1 MGLRTV
7 SVAVARGDPLY
18 PFLNGIAHFS
28 NNLYNASLFR
38 LRQILTAL
46 RKEPNRL
53 TDNEKEVL
61 KEIDTLLAVKP
72 ELRRPTAENPYVG
85 YPFLYHLLYVNENPD
100 YLCDGFPRQTGQQ
113 IIKNA
118 VRDMTGFFRS
128 KADYRKHPEKYLGEP
143 QLPRYRKSGGK
154 CTYYFTN
161 QQVRIDDKKIHFPG
175 TDLTADRPKNIGAD
189 WTLKQVNAVPDR
201 GVITLYYVF
210 EDHEQP
216 KEKKEP
222 NRIVSIDLGVTNFA
236 AMTNNIGKP
245 GILFKGGWLKHI
257 NWQYNRKMSKERS
270 RQTKGGEK
278 PFRATAATGRWGLK
292 RDRRMDDYMHKAA
305 KVIVRYCLENG
316 VDTIVTGDN
325 RGWKQGTDMGKNNNR
340 EFVSIPHGRFK
351 QMLRYLCEW
360 NGLNYVEQEESYTSL
375 ASYPDLD
382 EIPVYR
388 KGVSAEYTFSGK
400 RNVHGS
406 NRLYRCRNG
415 KIVNADL
422 NGSANI
428 GRKAFP
434 ESYRCDV
441 KRTLEGIRV
450 YWTVEDLNKELNSA
464 GE

>member
-7 SVAVARGDPLY
+7 TVAVGREDPLY
-18 PFLNGIAHFS
+18 PFLLNISRHA

-46 RKEPNRL
+46 QKDPARL

-72 ELRRPTAENPYVG
+72 EFRRPTKENPFVG

-128 KADYRKHPEKYLGEP
+128 KADYRKHPEKYYGEP
-143 QLPRYRKSGGK
+143 KLPNYRKSGGL
-154 CTYYFTN
+154 CTFYFTN
-161 QQVRIDDKKIHFPG
+161 QQVWLDDEAIHFPG
-175 TDLTADRPKNIGAD
+175 TKITAVKPKNIKPE
-189 WTLKQVNAVPDR
+189 WTLKQVNAVPGR
-201 GVITLYYVF
+201 GMITLHYVF
-210 EDHEQP
+210 EDHEQA

-222 NRIVSIDLGVTNFA
+222 SRIVAIDLGVTNFA
-236 AMTNNIGKP
+236 AVTNNIGKP

-257 NWQYNRKMSKERS
+257 NCRYNRKMSIERS
-270 RQTKGGEK
+270 RQTKGTTNPFRPTAKTNRWGEK
-278 PFRATAATGRWGLK
+278 RS
-292 RDRRMDDYMHKAA
+292 RRMNDYMHKAA
-305 KVIVRYCLENG
+305 KVIVDYCLENEI
-316 VDTIVTGDN
+316 DTVVTGDN
-325 RGWKQGTDMGKNNNR
+325 RGWKQAVNMGTENNR
-340 EFVSIPHGRFK
+340 EFVTIPHSRFK
-351 QMLRYLCEW
+351 QILSYLCEW
-360 NGLNYVEQEESYTSL
+360 NGLNYVEQEESYTSQ

-382 EIPVYR
+382 EIPVYQA
-388 KGVSAEYTFSGK
+388 GCDTEYTFSGK
-400 RNVHGS
+400 RNVRGT
-406 NRLYRCRNG
+406 NRLYRCGDG

-434 ESYRCDV
+434 ELYRCDV
-441 KRTLEGIRV
+441 KKTLETIRV
-450 YWTVEDLNKELNSA
+450 YRTMQELNAA
-464 GE
+464 GK